1 MPLMF
6 GMERVPDSGPTVALL
21 AIALVGLMVASR
33 KRFRK

>member
-1 MPLMF
+1 MF
-6 GMERVPDSGPTVALL
+6 GIYREAPDSGPTVALL